1 MPSSFELALYSLLA
15 ITAAGTIGIPLARTT
30 RIHPAYFFMIAGA
43 LLSAFVPFTF
53 TAQSL
58 LVQLAEVGALFV
70 IFLSAIDLEWDIHF
84 AWKTRTLAAGFFL
97 QIVTITFVALAAHWF
112 FAADIVAALTVGTI
126 ASLYAPDRKASPI
139 SDTFRNTR
147 VASEASFMGFIS
159 EIVGLVV
166 VAIILAANLH
176 SDTSIDILQL
186 GVGSLIV
193 LLVLVS
199 FMPQVLNFL
208 LRRVGEE
215 SYALYYTLLTLLLT
229 VVLFVRRAGIE
240 PLLGTYAA
248 GFVFARFATTG
259 SKLIERLRFTG
270 HSIIV
275 PAFYLQFGI
284 AADFS
289 GASLLH
295 SLFFAFMFLIVSI
308 AVRFVA
314 LQILQAANAHAA
326 MNLAQILRKNP
337 LALVFIYF
345 AMARGLVPTPFV
357 QIICLYLFFNE
368 ILVSI
373 LTAHRRADENA
384 VEQEPRLLLPVS
396 NPETMLPLLT
406 LAGHLG
412 SPTQSAKI
420 FPLNIVP
427 DDEKSE
433 ERIRAIE
440 VQFNEI
446 LPLYV
451 SSENRIELTTRI
463 ADDRI
468 NTVAHTAR
476 ELLADRILLG
486 LGVIPTLVR
495 PQGYSFLESL
505 SEASPSSTII
515 AAHLQQSLALTT
527 HINIFVAS
535 TSLLQSIDTWLPL
548 LLNLAT
554 RLKANPVFFA
564 DTAVLPELTQQLQL
578 LNMHRKFA
586 IKAGNIH
593 AGLDLLTLDSDTATL
608 SVAVI
613 ERMAEFPHEKI
624 HARLPEMMLRAY
636 GDRNFILLY
645 PGSNRAPQ
653 TKPKRKSAWRNL
665 KRFFGF

>member
-15 ITAAGTIGIPLARTT
+15 ITAAGAVGIPLARAT
-30 RIHPAYFFMIAGA
+30 RIHPAFFFIIAGA
-43 LLSAFVPFTF
+43 LLTFFAPFTF

-84 AWKTRTLAAGFFL
+84 AWQTRTIAAGFFL
-97 QIVTITFVALAAHWF
+97 QFVTITFVALAAHWF
-112 FAADIVAALTVGTI
+112 FAADLVAALTVGTI

-166 VAIILAANLH
+166 VAIILAANLRT
-176 SDTSIDILQL
+176 DTSIDILQL
-186 GVGSLIV
+186 AVGSLIV

-199 FMPQVLNFL
+199 LMPQALSFL
-208 LRRVGEE
+208 LRHVGEE
-215 SYALYYTLLTLLLT
+215 SYALYYTLLTLLIA
-229 VVLFVRRAGIE
+229 VVLLVRRAGVE

-289 GASLLH
+289 GAALLH
-295 SLFFAFMFLIVSI
+295 SLLFALLLLVVSI
-308 AVRFVA
+308 TVRFIA
-314 LQILQAANAHAA
+314 LRILRATNAHAA

-345 AMARGLVPTPFV
+345 AMARGLVPVSSV
-357 QIICLYLFFNE
+357 QAICLYLFLNE
-368 ILVSI
+368 IFVSV
-373 LTAHRRADENA
+373 LTTQRRTSENT

-440 VQFNEI
+440 EQFNEI

-468 NTVAHTAR
+468 DTVAHTAR

-486 LGVIPTLVR
+486 LGVIPTLAR

-527 HINIFVAS
+527 HVNIFVAS
-535 TSLLQSIDTWLPL
+535 ASLLPSINTWLPL
-548 LLNLAT
+548 LLNLAA

-564 DTAVLPELTQQLQL
+564 DTTVLPELTQQLQTF
-578 LNMHRKFA
+578 NMHRKFGL
-586 IKAGNIH
+586 KAGNIH
-593 AGLDLLTLDSDTATL
+593 AGLDLLTLDSDAATL
-608 SVAVI
+608 SIAVI
-613 ERMAEFPHEKI
+613 ERTTDYPDEKI

-645 PGSNRAPQ
+645 PGGKRAPQ
-653 TKPKRKSAWRNL
+653 TRPKRKSGWRNFR
-665 KRFFGF
+665 RFFGF